1 MQRLNLLFIFILFVF
16 LSCQQKKKTATVP
29 FELDHNRMIVEGEVQ
44 RKDGTWRKVRLW
56 VDTGSARFFISSSLA
71 QDIGFSETV
80 QDVDQSYLPKIK
92 FGDFILNTGNTLP
105 VITAEPFWIYT
116 ALHIDGNLPA
126 NILKDHHVVF
136 DYANRQ
142 FIIGE
147 PGSMK
152 PKGSKI
158 SAAVHPLSGITQLYV
173 AMGGDSLNFA
183 LDLGASYSYMSDSIV
198 KLLMSRNS
206 ELPAITGTT
215 GAANMWGWWPPQ
227 EDSFLMTRFP
237 SIECGNLQLEKAGF
251 VGVPKNPSG
260 GKSLGEWY
268 SQKTIW
274 PVVGFLGANVFKTC
288 RVEIDYQNQ
297 SVYLEKIKEYDG
309 NDMDLVPL
317 AISPQ
322 RDSTFNVV
330 GIASKNGN
338 TLANGIL
345 KGDKILQIDSL
356 KIKGNTMGTVMDAL
370 RGKPGDNRRIAV
382 ERGGKKMVVN
392 AKVERVM

>member
-1 MQRLNLLFIFILFVF
+1 MQKLPVLILIMVLFL
-16 LSCQQKKKTATVP
+16 LSCQQKKKTATIP
-29 FELDHNRMIVEGEVQ
+29 FKLDHNRMIVEGEIQ

-56 VDTGSARFFISSSLA
+56 VDTGSARFFISQALA
-71 QDIGFSETV
+71 QEIGFSETQG
-80 QDVDQSYLPKIK
+80 QDISYSPKLRL
-92 FGDFILNTGNTLP
+92 GDFILNTGNTVP
-105 VITAEPFWIYT
+105 SVTIEPFWIYN
-116 ALHIDGNLPA
+116 AMHIDGNLPA

-136 DYANRQ
+136 DYANQ
-142 FIIGE
+142 QLIIGE

-152 PKGSKI
+152 TKGSKI
-158 SAAVHPLSGITQLYV
+158 SAAVHPLTGITQLYV

-237 SIECGNLQLEKAGF
+237 FIQCGDLKLEKAGF

-297 SVYLEKIKEYDG
+297 SVYLEKIKEYNG

-330 GIASKNGN
+330 GIASKNGK
-338 TLANGIL
+338 TLVNGIL
-345 KGDKILQIDSL
+345 KGDKIMQIDSL
-356 KIKGNTMGTVMDAL
+356 KVKGNTMGTLMDAL
-370 RGKPGDNRRIAV
+370 RGKPGDNHRIVIA
-382 ERGGKKMVVN
+382 RDGKEIIVD
-392 AKVERVM
+392 AKVERVI